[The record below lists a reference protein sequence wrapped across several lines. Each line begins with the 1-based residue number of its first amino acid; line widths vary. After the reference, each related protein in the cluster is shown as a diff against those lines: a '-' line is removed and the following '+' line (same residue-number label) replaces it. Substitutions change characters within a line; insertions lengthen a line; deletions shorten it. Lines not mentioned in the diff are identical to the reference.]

1 MENLVFSLNATLP
14 IFALMVLGY
23 LFRRIGLIDDK
34 AASWMNKFVFKIAL
48 PVLVF
53 RDLASQDFAGTWD
66 GRFVL
71 FCFGVTTV
79 SIALISLLSKLIVKD
94 GARRGEFIQASY
106 RSSAAL
112 LGIAFI
118 HNIYGDSAVGMGPL
132 MILGSVP
139 LYNIFA
145 VIVLTVTA
153 EKPGMS
159 EMVAAGKSETATME
173 KAGMP
178 ETVEADR
185 ETLPAVQDEGKV
197 VSEGADRKEGS
208 GKVQGAMLRSTLL
221 GIITN
226 PIIIGIFV
234 GLVWSLIKL
243 PQPRFFNTIVSNIA
257 ALATPLGLMSMGATF
272 EFRKALKEIGPAL
285 VAAFIKLF
293 GLAAV
298 FLPVAVAL
306 GFKGEQIVA
315 ILVMLG
321 SATTVS
327 CFIMARSMGHEGTL
341 SSSVI
346 MLTTFGCSFSLTFW
360 LFLLR
365 SLGII

>member
-118 HNIYGDSAVGMGPL
+118 HNIYGESAIGMGPL

-159 EMVAAGKSETATME
+159 EMVAAGKSETVTME

-178 ETVEADR
+178 EA
-185 ETLPAVQDEGKV
+185 V
-197 VSEGADRKEGS
+197 VS
-208 GKVQGAMLRSTLL
+208 GKAQGAMLRSTLL

-243 PQPRFFNTIVSNIA
+243 PQPKVFQTIVSNIA

-293 GLAAV
+293 GLAAI
-298 FLPVAVAL
+298 FLPIAVAL
-306 GFKGEQIVA
+306 GFTGEQIVA

-327 CFIMARSMGHEGTL
+327 CFIMAKSMGHEGTL

-365 SLGII
+365 SLGVI

>member
-14 IFALMVLGY
+14 IFALMAMGY

-53 RDLASQDFAGTWD
+53 RDLASQDFAGTWN

-71 FCFGVTTV
+71 FCFGATTV

-94 GARRGEFIQASY
+94 VAKRGEFIQASY
-106 RSSAAL
+106 RSSAAI

-118 HNIYGDSAVGMGPL
+118 HNIYGESAIGMGPL

-159 EMVAAGKSETATME
+159 EMVAAGKSETVTME

-178 ETVEADR
+178 EA
-185 ETLPAVQDEGKV
+185 V
-197 VSEGADRKEGS
+197 VS
-208 GKVQGAMLRSTLL
+208 GKAQGAMLRSTLRSTLL

-226 PIIIGIFV
+226 PIIIGIFT

-243 PQPRFFNTIVSNIA
+243 QQPKFFQTVVSNIA

-272 EFRKALKEIGPAL
+272 EFQKALKEIGPAL

-293 GLAAV
+293 GLAAI
-298 FLPVAVAL
+298 FLPIAVAL
-306 GFKGEQIVA
+306 GFTGEQIVA

-327 CFIMARSMGHEGTL
+327 CFIMAKSMGHEGTL

-365 SLGII
+365 SLGVI

>member
-23 LFRRIGLIDDK
+23 FFRRIGLIDDR

-53 RDLASQDFAGTWD
+53 EDLASQDFAGTWN

-71 FCFGVTTV
+71 FCFGATTV
-79 SIALISLLSKLIVKD
+79 SIALIALLSRFVVKD
-94 GARRGEFIQASY
+94 RGQRGEFIQSAY

-118 HNIYGDSAVGMGPL
+118 HNIYGDGASGMGPL

-153 EKPGMS
+153 ERPANQEEAERPSGDGRQ
-159 EMVAAGKSETATME
+159 EIQVGTGKIGA
-173 KAGMP
+173 
-178 ETVEADR
+178 
-185 ETLPAVQDEGKV
+185 AVQEGGRD
-197 VSEGADRKEGS
+197 SADKTIQEDGGRKE
-208 GKVQGAMLRSTLL
+208 QRAMILSTLR
-221 GIITN
+221 GIATN

-234 GLVWSLIKL
+234 GLVWSLIKI
-243 PQPRFFNTIVSNIA
+243 PQPKVFQTIVSNIA

-272 EFRKALKEIGPAL
+272 EFQKALKEIKPAL

-293 GLAAV
+293 VLVAIFMPLAV
-298 FLPVAVAL
+298 TL
-306 GFKGEQIVA
+306 GFAGEQIVA

-327 CFIMARSMGHEGTL
+327 CFIMAKSMGHEGTL

-360 LFLLR
+360 LFVLR
-365 SLGII
+365 SMGVI

>member
-1 MENLVFSLNATLP
+1 MENLVFSLNATSP

-23 LFRRIGLIDDK
+23 LFRKIGLIDEK
-34 AASWMNKFVFKIAL
+34 AAGWMNKFVFKVAL

-53 RDLASQDFAGTWD
+53 KDLASQDFAGTWN
-66 GRFVL
+66 GKFVL
-71 FCFGVTTV
+71 FCFLVTSV
-79 SIALISLLSKLIVKD
+79 SIAVIALFSKVVVKD
-94 GARRGEFIQASY
+94 KGKRGEFIQSSY

-118 HNIYGDSAVGMGPL
+118 HNIYGDAASGMGPL

-145 VIVLTVTA
+145 VIVLMLTA
-153 EKPGMS
+153 ETPTKAEAGTPSKQNSNSPGEPS
-159 EMVAAGKSETATME
+159 RANNVSQAEM
-173 KAGMP
+173 
-178 ETVEADR
+178 
-185 ETLPAVQDEGKV
+185 PAQD
-197 VSEGADRKEGS
+197 
-208 GKVQGAMLRSTLL
+208 QGALLKKTLY
-221 GIITN
+221 GIVTN
-226 PIIIGIFV
+226 PIIIGIAI
-234 GLVWSLIKL
+234 GLIWSLIRI
-243 PQPRFFNTIVSNIA
+243 PQPKIFQTIVSNVA

-272 EFRKALKEIGPAL
+272 EFKKAIGDIKPAL

-293 GLAAV
+293 ALAAI
-298 FLPVAVAL
+298 FLPIAVAL

-327 CFIMARSMGHEGTL
+327 CYIMAKSMGHEGTL

-346 MLTTFGCSFSLTFW
+346 MLTTFGCSFSLTLW
-360 LFLLR
+360 LFVLR
-365 SLGII
+365 SLGVI